1 MNGQVDIREAVMEDV
16 PAIVEIWKELMD
28 FHKEL
33 DAIFSRSAT
42 GHERFAEFLTSN
54 MEKEDSCVLVA
65 ADCEHI
71 VGYCQACISNYPPV
85 LIKEK
90 YVEIFDMAVTKK
102 YQRQGIGR
110 MIIDALRRWY
120 ADKDV
125 GRIELKYLT
134 ATNQQR
140 NFGRRWDLS
149 RILKRHFLKYDW
161 LSLRLSR
168 GKNGTTRIYT
178 KKREKD
184 YRQTG

>member
-1 MNGQVDIREAVMEDV
+1 MNGQVDIREAAMEDV
-16 PAIVEIWKELMD
+16 PAIIEIWKELMD

-54 MEKEDSCVLVA
+54 MEKEGSCVLVA

-125 GRIELKYLT
+125 DRIELKYLT
-134 ATNQQR
+134 ANKSAEEFWTKMG
-140 NFGRRWDLS
+140 FKPY
-149 RILKRHFLKYDW
+149 LKTAFLE
-161 LSLRLSR
+161 
-168 GKNGTTRIYT
+168 I
-178 KKREKD
+178 
-184 YRQTG
+184 

>member
-16 PAIVEIWKELMD
+16 PAIIEIWKELMD

-134 ATNQQR
+134 ANKSAEEFWTKMG
-140 NFGRRWDLS
+140 FKPY
-149 RILKRHFLKYDW
+149 LKTAFLE
-161 LSLRLSR
+161 
-168 GKNGTTRIYT
+168 I
-178 KKREKD
+178 
-184 YRQTG
+184 

>member
-1 MNGQVDIREAVMEDV
+1 MNGQVNIREAVVEDV
-16 PAIVEIWKELMD
+16 PAIIEIWKELMD

-33 DAIFSRSAT
+33 DSLFSRSAT
-42 GHERFAEFLTSN
+42 GHERFAEFVTSN

-65 ADCEHI
+65 ADGGHI

-85 LIKEK
+85 LVKEK

-125 GRIELKYLT
+125 DRIELKYLT
-134 ATNQQR
+134 ANKSAEKFWTKMGFKSYLETVFMEIQQ
-140 NFGRRWDLS
+140 N
-149 RILKRHFLKYDW
+149 
-161 LSLRLSR
+161 
-168 GKNGTTRIYT
+168 
-178 KKREKD
+178 
-184 YRQTG
+184 

>member
-1 MNGQVDIREAVMEDV
+1 MNGQVDIRKAVMEDV
-16 PAIVEIWKELMD
+16 PAIIEIWKELMD

-65 ADCEHI
+65 ADEGHI
-71 VGYCQACISNYPPV
+71 VGYCQACISKYPPV

-90 YVEIFDMAVTKK
+90 YVEIFDMAVTEK

-125 GRIELKYLT
+125 DRIELKYLT
-134 ATNQQR
+134 SNKSAEEFWTKMG
-140 NFGRRWDLS
+140 FKPY
-149 RILKRHFLKYDW
+149 LKTAFLE
-161 LSLRLSR
+161 
-168 GKNGTTRIYT
+168 I
-178 KKREKD
+178 
-184 YRQTG
+184 

>member
-1 MNGQVDIREAVMEDV
+1 MNGQVDIRKAVMEDV

-54 MEKEDSCVLVA
+54 MEKEDSCILVA
-65 ADCEHI
+65 ADGGHL
-71 VGYCQACISNYPPV
+71 VGYCQACISKYPPV

-90 YVEIFDMAVTKK
+90 YVEIFDMAVTEK

-120 ADKDV
+120 ADKEVD
-125 GRIELKYLT
+125 RIELKYLT
-134 ATNQQR
+134 ANKSAEEFWTKMG
-140 NFGRRWDLS
+140 FKPY
-149 RILKRHFLKYDW
+149 LKTAFLE
-161 LSLRLSR
+161 
-168 GKNGTTRIYT
+168 I
-178 KKREKD
+178 
-184 YRQTG
+184 

>member
-1 MNGQVDIREAVMEDV
+1 MNEQVKIREAAVGDV
-16 PAIVEIWKELMD
+16 PVIVEIWKELMD

-65 ADCEHI
+65 ADGGRA
-71 VGYCQACISNYPPV
+71 VGYCQACISKYPPV
-85 LIKEK
+85 LVREK
-90 YVEIFDMAVTKK
+90 YVKIFDMGVTEK

-110 MIIDALRRWY
+110 MMIDALRRWY

-134 ATNQQR
+134 ANKSAEEFWTKMG
-140 NFGRRWDLS
+140 FKPY
-149 RILKRHFLKYDW
+149 LKTAFLE
-161 LSLRLSR
+161 
-168 GKNGTTRIYT
+168 I
-178 KKREKD
+178 
-184 YRQTG
+184 

>member
-1 MNGQVDIREAVMEDV
+1 MNGQVDIRKAVMEDV
-16 PAIVEIWKELMD
+16 PAIIEIWKELMD

-134 ATNQQR
+134 ANKSAGEFWTKMG
-140 NFGRRWDLS
+140 FKPY
-149 RILKRHFLKYDW
+149 LKTAFLE
-161 LSLRLSR
+161 
-168 GKNGTTRIYT
+168 I
-178 KKREKD
+178 
-184 YRQTG
+184 

>member
-1 MNGQVDIREAVMEDV
+1 MNGQVDIREAVMEDI
-16 PAIVEIWKELMD
+16 PAIIEIWKELMD

-54 MEKEDSCVLVA
+54 MEKEDSCVFVA
-65 ADCEHI
+65 ADGEHI

-110 MIIDALRRWY
+110 MIIEELRRWY

-125 GRIELKYLT
+125 DRIELKYLT
-134 ATNQQR
+134 ANKSAEGFWTKMG
-140 NFGRRWDLS
+140 FKPY
-149 RILKRHFLKYDW
+149 LKTAFLE
-161 LSLRLSR
+161 
-168 GKNGTTRIYT
+168 T
-178 KKREKD
+178 
-184 YRQTG
+184 

>member
-16 PAIVEIWKELMD
+16 PAIIEIWKELMD

-125 GRIELKYLT
+125 GRIELKYLIANKSAEEFWTKMGFKPYLKT
-134 ATNQQR
+134 A
-140 NFGRRWDLS
+140 
-149 RILKRHFLKYDW
+149 FLE
-161 LSLRLSR
+161 
-168 GKNGTTRIYT
+168 I
-178 KKREKD
+178 
-184 YRQTG
+184 

>member
-1 MNGQVDIREAVMEDV
+1 MNEQVKIREAVMEDV
-16 PAIVEIWKELMD
+16 PAIIEIWKELMD

-65 ADCEHI
+65 ADGGHL

-85 LIKEK
+85 LVREK
-90 YVEIFDMAVTKK
+90 YVEIFDMAVTEK

-110 MIIDALRRWY
+110 MIIDVLRRWY

-125 GRIELKYLT
+125 DRIELKYLT
-134 ATNQQR
+134 ANKSAEEFWTKMG
-140 NFGRRWDLS
+140 FKPY
-149 RILKRHFLKYDW
+149 LKTAFLE
-161 LSLRLSR
+161 
-168 GKNGTTRIYT
+168 I
-178 KKREKD
+178 
-184 YRQTG
+184 

>member
-1 MNGQVDIREAVMEDV
+1 MNEQVKIREAVMEDV

-28 FHKEL
+28 FHKRL

-42 GHERFAEFLTSN
+42 GHEGFAEFLTSN

-65 ADCEHI
+65 ADGEHI
-71 VGYCQACISNYPPV
+71 VGYCQACISKYPPV
-85 LIKEK
+85 LVREK

-125 GRIELKYLT
+125 DRIELKYLT
-134 ATNQQR
+134 ANKSAEEFWTKMG
-140 NFGRRWDLS
+140 FKPY
-149 RILKRHFLKYDW
+149 LKTAFLE
-161 LSLRLSR
+161 
-168 GKNGTTRIYT
+168 T
-178 KKREKD
+178 
-184 YRQTG
+184 

>member
-1 MNGQVDIREAVMEDV
+1 MNEQVKIREGIMEDV
-16 PAIVEIWKELMD
+16 PEIIEIWKELMD

-33 DAIFSRSAT
+33 DAFFSRSAT

-65 ADCEHI
+65 ADGEHI
-71 VGYCQACISNYPPV
+71 VGYCQATISKYPPV
-85 LIKEK
+85 LVREK

-125 GRIELKYLT
+125 DRIELKYLT
-134 ATNQQR
+134 ANKSAEEFWTKMG
-140 NFGRRWDLS
+140 FKPY
-149 RILKRHFLKYDW
+149 LKTAFLE
-161 LSLRLSR
+161 
-168 GKNGTTRIYT
+168 I
-178 KKREKD
+178 
-184 YRQTG
+184 

>member
-16 PAIVEIWKELMD
+16 PAIIEIWKELMD

-102 YQRQGIGR
+102 HQRQGIGR

-120 ADKDV
+120 SDKDV
-125 GRIELKYLT
+125 DRMELKYLT
-134 ATNQQR
+134 SNKSAEEFWTKMG
-140 NFGRRWDLS
+140 FKPY
-149 RILKRHFLKYDW
+149 LKTAFLE
-161 LSLRLSR
+161 
-168 GKNGTTRIYT
+168 T
-178 KKREKD
+178 
-184 YRQTG
+184 

>member
-16 PAIVEIWKELMD
+16 PAIIEIWKELMD

-42 GHERFAEFLTSN
+42 GHERFAEFLASN
-54 MEKEDSCVLVA
+54 MEKEGSCVLVA

-125 GRIELKYLT
+125 GRIELKYLIANKSAEEFWTKMGFKPYLKT
-134 ATNQQR
+134 A
-140 NFGRRWDLS
+140 
-149 RILKRHFLKYDW
+149 FLE
-161 LSLRLSR
+161 
-168 GKNGTTRIYT
+168 I
-178 KKREKD
+178 
-184 YRQTG
+184 

>member
-1 MNGQVDIREAVMEDV
+1 MNEQVKIREAAVGDV
-16 PAIVEIWKELMD
+16 PVIVEIWKELMD

-65 ADCEHI
+65 ADGGRA
-71 VGYCQACISNYPPV
+71 VGYCQACISKYPPV
-85 LIKEK
+85 LVREK
-90 YVEIFDMAVTKK
+90 YVEIFDMGVTEK

-110 MIIDALRRWY
+110 MMIDALRRWY

-134 ATNQQR
+134 ANKSAEEFWTKMG
-140 NFGRRWDLS
+140 FKPY
-149 RILKRHFLKYDW
+149 LKTAFLE
-161 LSLRLSR
+161 
-168 GKNGTTRIYT
+168 I
-178 KKREKD
+178 
-184 YRQTG
+184 